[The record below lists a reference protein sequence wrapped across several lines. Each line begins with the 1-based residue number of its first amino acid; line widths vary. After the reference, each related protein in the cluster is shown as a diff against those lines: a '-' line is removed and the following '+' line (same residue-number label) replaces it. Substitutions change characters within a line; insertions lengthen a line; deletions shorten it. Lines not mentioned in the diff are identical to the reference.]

1 MIQKE
6 KNLSYTLCLFIKFLQ
21 KKIMIFKLK
30 ERNSKRK
37 RVFRVF

>member
-6 KNLSYTLCLFIKFLQ
+6 KNLSYTLCLLIKFLQ

-37 RVFRVF
+37 RVFRDF